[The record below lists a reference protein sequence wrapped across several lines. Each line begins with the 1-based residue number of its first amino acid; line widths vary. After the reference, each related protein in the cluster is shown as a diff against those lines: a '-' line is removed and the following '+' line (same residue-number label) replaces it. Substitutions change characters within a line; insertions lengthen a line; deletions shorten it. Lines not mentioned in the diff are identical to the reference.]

1 MLISSGAFL
10 LSKKYTFIP
19 YTVLLVIFGLL
30 LIPLSHTGLFS
41 FIDDFKLTPEILF
54 FVFLPVLIFESAYNM
69 NYRQLLKN
77 WKSISILSVVGLL
90 ISALLIAGWLFYI
103 FPLFGLQIPFLVCL
117 LFWSLISATDPVAVL
132 SIFKS
137 LWAPRRLTLIF
148 EGESLFNDGTA
159 LALFLVI
166 LWIILEWTTGGA
178 AVFSG
183 IWSFSSMV
191 FGWILFW
198 AFFWVLF
205 SKLIGYV
212 KNDESVEITLT
223 LVMAHLT
230 FVLSE
235 LVSEF
240 LVIGDFHVKIS
251 WVIATTIAGIIVWN
265 YGRYKISPKVEEY
278 MEKFWGFFAFIS
290 NSLVFILLGLILS
303 WLDIHFG
310 QFITPI
316 IVVILVVMAAR
327 AISIYLPISCMNFFK
342 MEEYIPM
349 SWQHM
354 LSWWSLRGAL
364 ALMMVLLVPAPG
376 DENYEKLLAFEKTVG
391 WNFDFSIRDFILVI
405 TIGSIMFT
413 LFIKATTI
421 TYFMRKMGIDKL
433 HELEEFEYEEWKI
446 LSNIK
451 IIEKLN
457 MSFQKG
463 YVTEDEYDELKKKYT
478 TRLDKSVQMLSKLLN
493 WQKDKAIALVRR
505 AISLH
510 ALWIEKQYLKHLF
523 EYNEINEKNFKHI
536 LNKIVR
542 QIERIETGAPQLK
555 SVSELPSDSDIF
567 QKCLSKVSKTPS
579 EYADVYMRNRA
590 RVIITRKVIKELE
603 ILRDIDFWFDKS
615 AFDEVI
621 TLYKHFHTMAE
632 DKRNEIYS
640 THKTSISSIESRLVD
655 KSLLKLEWNIIEDL
669 FEKEIITPKLYI
681 KFMEEI
687 EHEILKDVK
696 TV

>member
-1 MLISSGAFL
+1 
-10 LSKKYTFIP
+10 
-19 YTVLLVIFGLL
+19 
-30 LIPLSHTGLFS
+30 
-41 FIDDFKLTPEILF
+41 
-54 FVFLPVLIFESAYNM
+54 
-69 NYRQLLKN
+69 
-77 WKSISILSVVGLL
+77 
-90 ISALLIAGWLFYI
+90 
-103 FPLFGLQIPFLVCL
+103 
-117 LFWSLISATDPVAVL
+117 
-132 SIFKS
+132 
-137 LWAPRRLTLIF
+137 
-148 EGESLFNDGTA
+148 
-159 LALFLVI
+159 
-166 LWIILEWTTGGA
+166 
-178 AVFSG
+178 
-183 IWSFSSMV
+183 
-191 FGWILFW
+191 
-198 AFFWVLF
+198 
-205 SKLIGYV
+205 
-212 KNDESVEITLT
+212 
-223 LVMAHLT
+223 
-230 FVLSE
+230 
-235 LVSEF
+235 
-240 LVIGDFHVKIS
+240 
-251 WVIATTIAGIIVWN
+251 
-265 YGRYKISPKVEEY
+265 
-278 MEKFWGFFAFIS
+278 
-290 NSLVFILLGLILS
+290 
-303 WLDIHFG
+303 
-310 QFITPI
+310 
-316 IVVILVVMAAR
+316 
-327 AISIYLPISCMNFFK
+327 
-342 MEEYIPM
+342 
-349 SWQHM
+349 
-354 LSWWSLRGAL
+354 
-364 ALMMVLLVPAPG
+364 MMVLLVPAPG

-457 MSFQKG
+457 TSFQKG

-567 QKCLSKVSKTPS
+567 QKCLNKVSKIPS

-655 KSLLKLEWNIIEDL
+655 KSLLKLEGNIIEDL